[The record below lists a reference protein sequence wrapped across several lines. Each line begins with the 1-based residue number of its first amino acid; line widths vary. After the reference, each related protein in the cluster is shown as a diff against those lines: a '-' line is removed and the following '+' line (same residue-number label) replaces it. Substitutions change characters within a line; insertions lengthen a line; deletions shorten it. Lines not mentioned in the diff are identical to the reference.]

1 MVFDV
6 STAFLSGLEMSRE
19 VYAKVPREGLPAVER
34 WDAVLPFALLRL
46 LKGAYGLTEAPRLWY
61 LRARQLLQKLGF
73 EEMQCA
79 RATFVYRLN
88 GVLIAFLVLHVDDGM
103 LFGNMQDGRFR
114 SIREAI
120 NRSFN
125 IKFWKVLSEDNPVDY
140 LGLQWTLVAG
150 NLNIQMNEYI
160 SKIEKIEPQR

>member
-1 MVFDV
+1 
-6 STAFLSGLEMSRE
+6 
-19 VYAKVPREGLPAVER
+19 
-34 WDAVLPFALLRL
+34 
-46 LKGAYGLTEAPRLWY
+46 LK
-61 LRARQLLQKLGF
+61 
-73 EEMQCA
+73 
-79 RATFVYRLN
+79 
-88 GVLIAFLVLHVDDGM
+88 GVLIAYLVLHVDDGV

-160 SKIEKIEPQR
+160 SKIKKIDEPQG